1 MIRIAVVDDHEF
13 IVGVLRQVFEDEPDL
28 ELVAVCGGAA
38 EALERLP
45 KADAD
50 VVLLDRVLQDGD
62 GLELL
67 RRLLDAGLDARVV
80 LFSAGLDRRAAE
92 DAVDAGAAGGIS
104 KLSGPSAVCEAI
116 RRAAAGERVMPEA

>member
-13 IVGVLRQVFEDEPDL
+13 IVGVLRHAFGAEPDL
-28 ELVAVCGGAA
+28 ELAAVYGGAS

-45 KADAD
+45 EADAD

-62 GLELL
+62 GLDVL
-67 RRLLDAGLDARVV
+67 RRLLDAGTDARVV
-80 LFSAGLDRRAAE
+80 LFSAGLDRQAAE
-92 DAVDAGAAGGIS
+92 AAVAAGAAGGIS
-104 KLSGPSAVCEAI
+104 KLSGPRAVCEAI